1 MVTDCCTAIIM
12 NISTNRVENFSDGV
26 ISIIITIMVFSIR
39 FPNVNAHYTRYEI
52 WHDMMKLGPQ
62 LVAYLFSFL
71 IIGIMW
77 VNHHHIYH
85 LMEKVDEKLLWLN
98 LHLLFW
104 LSLIPFPTAMLGS
117 NPFLPDASAIYGC
130 ILFMTITAFIMM
142 RTYAIN
148 HHMMYSAGRR
158 INIQMEKLNHKAR
171 IKNRIS
177 MLIYLIA
184 IPMAYI
190 SVYISFACFLIP
202 PVLFF
207 IPDGIDDEALA
218 QQIMNRNEEKP

>member
-1 MVTDCCTAIIM
+1 
-12 NISTNRVENFSDGV
+12 
-26 ISIIITIMVFSIR
+26 MVFTIR
-39 FPNVNAHYTRYEI
+39 FPHLNTPYARHDV
-52 WHDMMKLGPQ
+52 WHSMEKLGPH

-104 LSLIPFPTAMLGS
+104 LSLIPFPTAMLGE
-117 NPFLPDASAIYGC
+117 NPLLPDASALYG
-130 ILFMTITAFIMM
+130 IVLGMTVTAFIMM

-158 INIQMEKLNHKAR
+158 LNIQMEKMNKKAR
-171 IKNRIS
+171 IKNRLSI
-177 MLIYLIA
+177 LIYLIA

-190 SVYISFACFLIP
+190 SVYISFACFAIP

-207 IPDGIDDEALA
+207 IPDGIDDDALA
-218 QQIMNRNEEKP
+218 EEIIEKNDALP